1 MFSTNQIHMNSSFK
15 QIFTPAPKL
24 SHSGRERN
32 ASLKVFL
39 NVVSHIGSPVSLRPC
54 QTPNFFI
61 LSITLQILF
70 PAGVLQPPLFS
81 ERQPMALNFGH
92 IGTFMGHEVRSTC
105 LESKNMNITEVIL
118 QPNQFIQPHKLLHGF
133 DDTGRL
139 YSPSGQKRVWWPSE
153 TSDQFR
159 ERTKCFVRQYTQEI
173 FVGGTVDGRMTLSE
187 NIADNGGLV
196 AAYEVKQEGKGDS
209 GP

>member
-1 MFSTNQIHMNSSFK
+1 MFGIKEHEHNGSYSPT
-15 QIFTPAPKL
+15 TP
-24 SHSGRERN
+24 
-32 ASLKVFL
+32 
-39 NVVSHIGSPVSLRPC
+39 
-54 QTPNFFI
+54 T
-61 LSITLQILF
+61 
-70 PAGVLQPPLFS
+70 
-81 ERQPMALNFGH
+81 
-92 IGTFMGHEVRSTC
+92 
-105 LESKNMNITEVIL
+105 
-118 QPNQFIQPHKLLHGF
+118 QPHKLLHGF